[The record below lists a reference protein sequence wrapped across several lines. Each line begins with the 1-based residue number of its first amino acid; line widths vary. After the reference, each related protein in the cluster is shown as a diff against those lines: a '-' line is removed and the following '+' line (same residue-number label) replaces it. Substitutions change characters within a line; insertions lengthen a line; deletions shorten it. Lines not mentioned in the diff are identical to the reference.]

1 MRPVPTF
8 ARVTIT
14 ASSRVQSCQRR
25 RHAASAFNA
34 GLRSSYVERFM
45 ADLEAIL
52 QLLRKVAADNE
63 EFRQE
68 AARQRKQDQQFIAK
82 QRLLDRQYLDQRL
95 FCLESSFNKSLSDVS
110 AAIGASAV
118 SNSTQSSNVSK
129 RSRASFEQAASLR
142 GSIEAVESW
151 FNDQPQGETGWGE
164 GESDV
169 QWIADDPHT
178 LLNEEPVWAADLLP
192 HTSHS
197 TIQNPKA
204 LNSDPPQPGTL
215 QHMQLLTSAVVH
227 PIDLSAVLK
236 VLPSDDPKQCLL
248 CGTTFT
254 SVGYVIHMCSYFCS
268 PDFCAATA
276 KRI

>member
-1 MRPVPTF
+1 
-8 ARVTIT
+8 
-14 ASSRVQSCQRR
+14 
-25 RHAASAFNA
+25 
-34 GLRSSYVERFM
+34 M

-52 QLLRKVAADNE
+52 QLLQKVAADNE

-68 AARQRKQDQQFIAK
+68 AARQRKKDQQFIAK

-129 RSRASFEQAASLR
+129 RSRASFEQAASPR
-142 GSIEAVESW
+142 DSIDAVETW
-151 FNDQPQGETGWGE
+151 FNGQSQGETGWGE
-164 GESDV
+164 GDSDA
-169 QWIADDPHT
+169 QWLADDPDA
-178 LLNEEPVWAADLLP
+178 LLIEEPVWAADLLP
-192 HTSHS
+192 HTSNS
-197 TIQNPKA
+197 TLQNPKA

-215 QHMQLLTSAVVH
+215 QHMQLLSSAAAH

-254 SVGYVIHMCSYFCS
+254 IVGSVIYMRSHFCS

>member
-1 MRPVPTF
+1 
-8 ARVTIT
+8 
-14 ASSRVQSCQRR
+14 
-25 RHAASAFNA
+25 
-34 GLRSSYVERFM
+34 M

-52 QLLRKVAADNE
+52 QLLQKVAADNE

-68 AARQRKQDQQFIAK
+68 AARQRKKDQQFIAK

-95 FCLESSFNKSLSDVS
+95 FCLETSFNKSLSDVS

-129 RSRASFEQAASLR
+129 RSRASFEQAACLR
-142 GSIEAVESW
+142 DSIDAVETW
-151 FNDQPQGETGWGE
+151 FNDQSQQGETGWGE
-164 GESDV
+164 GETDA
-169 QWIADDPHT
+169 QWLADDHDA
-178 LLNEEPVWAADLLP
+178 LLIEEPVWAADLLP
-192 HTSHS
+192 PTSNS

-215 QHMQLLTSAVVH
+215 QHMLLLTSAVAQ

-254 SVGYVIHMCSYFCS
+254 SVGSVIYMRSHFCS
-268 PDFCAATA
+268 PDCCAATA